1 MKIDELNN
9 RHITAEEGKVFR
21 RISDGQLFGSEI
33 YLGFTYY
40 LGGEALAEPLLELP
54 EHFEEIDN
62 PAEEE
67 IVLLDEDTPLE
78 GTIET
83 VPEENHILTEE
94 PVPVE
99 VHDKVTLADYR
110 ALEKE
115 VQLLKQ
121 LILGGVE

>member
-9 RHITAEEGKVFR
+9 KHITAEEGKVFR
-21 RISDGQLFGSEI
+21 RISDNQLFGSEI
-33 YLGFTYY
+33 YLGYTYY

-67 IVLLDEDTPLE
+67 IILLDEDTPLE
-78 GTIET
+78 ETIET
-83 VPEENHILTEE
+83 VPEENQVLAEW

-99 VHDKVTLADYR
+99 AHDKVTLADYR

-121 LILGGVE
+121 LILGGTQ